1 MKQKIGFIGTGI
13 MGKPMA
19 ENILKAGYELH
30 VYNHRESSKLKE
42 LVALGAIQAS
52 SPKELASRTDV
63 IITMVPDSPEVEA
76 VVLGAD
82 GVVEGAREGAIVIDM
97 SSISPV
103 ATKRIAAQLLEKGIH
118 MMDAPVSGGEAG
130 AIKGTLAIMVGG
142 TQEDFDAC
150 LDLYKSMGASVTL
163 VGDIGAGHTT
173 KLANNMIA
181 AINIAAV
188 AEALVFVAKAGVDP
202 TKVFEAIKGGSA
214 GSSVMNDKM
223 PKMIRGDINPGFR
236 VNLHIKDLK
245 NAIDTGR
252 EIGTSLFLTNDVMEI
267 MQTLKTDGFGLDDTA
282 SIVTFYEKLA
292 KIRVSEQG

>member
-30 VYNHRESSKLKE
+30 VYNHRESEKLRE

-52 SPKELASRTDV
+52 SPKELASRADI

-82 GVVEGAREGAIVIDM
+82 GVVEGAKEGAIVIDM

-103 ATKRIAAQLLEKGIH
+103 ATKRIAAKLLEEGIH

-163 VGDIGAGHTT
+163 VGGIGAGHTT

-245 NAIDTGR
+245 NAIDTGH

-267 MQTLKTDGFGLDDTA
+267 MQSLKTDGFGTDDTA

-292 KIRVSEQG
+292 KIRVSEQV

>member
-1 MKQKIGFIGTGI
+1 MKHKIGFIGIGI
-13 MGKPMA
+13 MGRPMA
-19 ENILKAGYELH
+19 ANIMKAGYELH
-30 VYNHRESSKLKE
+30 VYNHRESSKLQE
-42 LVALGAIQAS
+42 LVALGAIQAF
-52 SPKELASRTDV
+52 SPKELASRTDI

-82 GVVEGAREGAIVIDM
+82 GIVEGAKEGAIVIDM

-103 ATKRIAAQLLEKGIH
+103 ATKRIAAKLLEKGIH

-142 TQEDFDAC
+142 IQEDFDTC
-150 LDLYKSMGASVTL
+150 LDLYRSMGASVTL
-163 VGDIGAGHTT
+163 VGDNGAGHTT

-188 AEALVFVAKAGVDP
+188 AEALVFVQKAGVDP

-245 NAIDTGR
+245 NAIDTGH
-252 EIGTSLFLTNDVMEI
+252 EMGTSLFLTTEVMEI
-267 MQTLKTDGFGLDDTA
+267 MQTLKTDGYGLDDTS
-282 SIVTFYEKLA
+282 SIVRFYEKLA
-292 KIRVSEQG
+292 NIKVDR